1 MAGSGSTIL
10 PIVKGFDLTEVLLS
24 PRPLLLFSL
33 FLVAGCGDSSRES
46 DVAPQRVGTDQF
58 GCPMVDPTRWGP
70 DEVDYEVFC
79 GEGCS
84 PQSATAVQS
93 GSNCATTPLSEGMM
107 FVACLDQS
115 VETPELPPQAPGTEN
130 LDCLS
135 CARNPVDGRDYVPP
149 LRSLDAIRL
158 MLAFCWLPCGV
169 EQASDLPDRGIRELY
184 AAYCFGE

>member
-1 MAGSGSTIL
+1 MPASGSTTAFL
-10 PIVKGFDLTEVLLS
+10 MRGLSLTVLLLS
-24 PRPLLLFSL
+24 PGLLLLSSL

-46 DVAPQRVGTDQF
+46 EVAPQRIGTDQF
-58 GCPMVDPTRWGP
+58 GCPMVEPTRWAP
-70 DEVDYEVFC
+70 DEVDYDVFC

-93 GSNCATTPLSEGMM
+93 GSSCATTPLSEGIM

-115 VETPELPPQAPGTEN
+115 VETPELPPQAPGSQN

-158 MLAFCWLPCGV
+158 MFAFCWLPCGV
-169 EQASDLPDRGIRELY
+169 EQASDLPETGIRELY